1 MIKNN
6 NLFKTINNG
15 YLNTIYQFIMNKGEK
30 VEIFNSSLNEDNNFK
45 LLYAIKNNISII
57 LILVYALIYI
67 CAAYYYGDMAT
78 ILFAPICIAIFIIV
92 LKAMKLYKIDI
103 LNIASG
109 AILVNLL
116 HIYALMGQAVNV
128 GNFGVDAGTGHNVL
142 GLKNTLLIQKFY
154 AEPLSIDFFSGEHL
168 SVIFMLDGLSI
179 FFVLLTNLLILFTV
193 ALANYF
199 VKVHKIEFVS
209 LLFFIDFLLI
219 QFFTTNHL
227 LHFYISFEAILIPMF
242 LMIGYWGSRERKN
255 FAAYLFFFYTLV
267 GSLFMLVGIA
277 YIATKF
283 SDLQYNTLLTI
294 HEVLPYKIQVLLFLA
309 FLLAFLVKLPAF
321 PFHLWLPEAHVE
333 APTLGSVLL
342 AGILLKLGGYG
353 ILRFLIPIF
362 PEVSLNLSNIV
373 LVIAVISVVYSAII
387 GLTQVDLKKIVAYSS
402 ITHMNFGL
410 VGLFSC
416 NGIGIEGAIFS
427 MFSHGLIAAGLFF
440 VVGILY
446 DRYGTRLVGYY
457 GGLISVMPIYAAFV
471 FFLVSANAG
480 IPPLSGFVA
489 EALVLMGLTSY
500 VNRIVILL
508 IFLSSIILTI
518 NFFWLYNKIFTGPVS
533 PYLNKISDVNEL
545 EVSALIFLSV
555 LILML
560 GVMPYSLTTYTTD
573 FTDFLL
579 YILENNKKIN

>member
-1 MIKNN
+1 MTRNN
-6 NLFKTINNG
+6 NLFKTIRND
-15 YLNTIYQFIMNKGEK
+15 YLNAVWQFVINKGDK
-30 VEIFNSSLNEDNNFK
+30 IFNFSGARVNNNPK
-45 LLYAIKNNISII
+45 LLHIMKNNISIV
-57 LILVYALIYI
+57 LILMYTLLYT
-67 CAAYYYGDMAT
+67 CAAYYYGDMAV
-78 ILFAPICIAIFIIV
+78 ILLAPICISIFIIV
-92 LKAMKLYKIDI
+92 LKRIKVDKIDI
-103 LNIASG
+103 LNAASG
-109 AILVNLL
+109 IVLINLL
-116 HIYALMGQAVNV
+116 HIYVLMSQAVNV
-128 GNFGVDAGTGHNVL
+128 GNFGIDMHSNKNVL
-142 GLKNTLLIQKFY
+142 QIKNILVQDFY
-154 AEPLSIDFFSGEHL
+154 AEPLNINFFGGDHL
-168 SVIFMLDGLSI
+168 MITFMLDGLSV

-193 ALANYF
+193 VLANYF
-199 VKVHKIEFVS
+199 VKVHKVEFVS

-219 QFFTTNHL
+219 QFFTTSHL

-267 GSLFMLVGIA
+267 GSLFMLIGIA
-277 YIATKF
+277 YIAVKF
-283 SDLQYNTLLTI
+283 SDLQYSTLLTI
-294 HEVLPYKIQVLLFLA
+294 HEILPYKVQVFLFLA

-373 LVIAVISVVYSAII
+373 FVVAVISVVYSAII

-440 VVGILY
+440 AVGIIY

-457 GGLISVMPIYAAFV
+457 GGLISIMPIYAAFV
-471 FFLVSANAG
+471 FFLISANAG

-500 VNRIVILL
+500 VNRMVVLL

-533 PYLNKISDVNEL
+533 PYLNKVSDVNGVEIY
-545 EVSALIFLSV
+545 ALIFLCV

-560 GVMPYSLTTYTTD
+560 GIMPYSLTAYTTD

-579 YILENNKKIN
+579 YILENSIKK